1 MNKMKAEKLSQ
12 KGAVLITLIVAMVIT
27 ALAGSA
33 MLYYSTTSA
42 YGELFANRQ
51 QRAYYV
57 AESGA
62 NYALQKFAINK
73 VTNGPFPTPTEFTSG
88 NDKFII
94 KTYDKPEDSTHLI
107 IESTGIVGSGWLTTR
122 QLVTRDI
129 LKTTAT
135 PPGIPPISTD
145 ASGVPLGFDANNTYQ
160 PDGTNPLD
168 STWTLATGTTTD
180 EAYVNVNGYLEFKT
194 REAAIVLN
202 ADLVSLCNA
211 WMNNGN
217 LSSYFLQVKIKNNK
231 NSDAYYMHG
240 ISFRV
245 KDISA
250 KNSYG
255 LSFYKHDNKKYKGDW
270 CANLDWCEYDSIP
283 QKVVNNGKIY
293 AILWKRV
300 NGVASLLAYAQ
311 MKTDTFSYGV
321 TNTDGTELIAWST
334 LLIRVNERSDGN
346 HLKAYVQSI
355 PTSGTYPQG
364 TVHWNISSFKQI
376 TWTWTCNTASC
387 SSTTPFT
394 EVIDRTFL
402 STDFCTGNTQKW
414 PEIGI
419 HAFYDNDG
427 SGAQLFDDFSMAVQG
442 TTGGGSQY

>member
-1 MNKMKAEKLSQ
+1 MRQ
-12 KGAVLITLIVAMVIT
+12 RGAVLITLIVAMVIT

-51 QRAYYV
+51 ERAYYV

-62 NYALQKFAINK
+62 NYALREFVLNK
-73 VTNGPFPTPTEFTSG
+73 VTNGPFPAATEFTVG
-88 NDKFII
+88 NDKFVV
-94 KTYDKPEDSTHLI
+94 KTYDKPTDSTHLI

-135 PPGIPPISTD
+135 PPGIPPITTD
-145 ASGVPLGFDANNTYQ
+145 TSGVPLGFNANGTTQ
-160 PDGTNPLD
+160 PDGNPLD

-180 EAYVNVNGYLEFKT
+180 EAYVNDNGDLEFKT

-202 ADLVSLCNA
+202 ADIVSLCNA
-211 WMNNGN
+211 WVNNGN
-217 LSSYFLQVKIKNNK
+217 YSSYFLQVKIKNNK
-231 NSDAYYMHG
+231 NSDKYYMHG

-245 KDISA
+245 KDIAA

-255 LSFYKHDNKKYKGDW
+255 LSFYKHDNQKYKEDW
-270 CANLDWCEYDSIP
+270 CANLDWCENDSFP
-283 QKVVNNGKIY
+283 KKVVNNGKIY

-300 NGVASLLAYAQ
+300 NGVASLLAYTQ

-321 TNTDGTELIAWST
+321 TNADGTELIDWST

-355 PTSGTYPQG
+355 PTNGTYPQG

-376 TWTWTCNTASC
+376 TWTGTCNASSC

-394 EVIDRTFL
+394 EVID
-402 STDFCTGNTQKW
+402 TDTRFSSSNLCTCSAVDTCIANR

-427 SGAQLFDDFSMAVQG
+427 KGAQLFDDFSMAVQG
-442 TTGGGSQY
+442 TSGGGSQY